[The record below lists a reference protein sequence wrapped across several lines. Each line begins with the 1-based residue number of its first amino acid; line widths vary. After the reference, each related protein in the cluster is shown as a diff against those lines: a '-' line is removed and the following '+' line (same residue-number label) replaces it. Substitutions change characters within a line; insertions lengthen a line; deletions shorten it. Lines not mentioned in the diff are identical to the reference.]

1 MKLRPEEIT
10 AVLKS
15 QIKDYEAEVDMQEV
29 GTVVMVGDGIARIHG
44 LENAVASEMLELPHD
59 VMGLVLN
66 LEEDSVGAVLLGEDT
81 LIKEGDQVKRTGKV
95 IQVPVGE
102 ALVGRVVD
110 PLGEPARRQGR
121 HRGLGVPAASS
132 SRPRASSGASR

>member
-10 AVLKS
+10 SVLKS
-15 QIKDYEAEVDMQEV
+15 RIKQYDAGIDIQEV
-29 GTVVMVGDGIARIHG
+29 GTVVMVGDGVARIQG
-44 LENAVASEMLELPHD
+44 LENAVASEMLELPHG

-66 LEEDSVGAVLLGEDT
+66 LEEDSIGAVLMGEDT

-102 ALVGRVVD
+102 ALLGRVVD
-110 PLGEPARRQGR
+110 PLGNPLDD
-121 HRGLGVPAASS
+121 RGPIAT
-132 SRPRASSGASR
+132 